1 MCGINGFNFPDNK
14 LIHKMKKFT
23 ANRGPDAEG
32 IYIDEF
38 NTTSDTEVILHLFD
52 KFNTEAFKKLSGIFS
67 ICIWDKINKKLY
79 LVRDTLGVKPLYYYF
94 DNKNKNF
101 FFLLQLDQY

>member
-32 IYIDEF
+32 IYIDEYITISH
-38 NTTSDTEVILHLFD
+38 NRLSILD
-52 KFNTEAFKKLSGIFS
+52 LSENANQPMSYKNLIISYNGEIYNF
-67 ICIWDKINKKLY
+67 
-79 LVRDTLGVKPLYYYF
+79 RTLR
-94 DNKNKNF
+94 
-101 FFLLQLDQY
+101 